1 MPSRSTHE
9 LVQRQRA
16 IEYQQLR
23 DQGLTTAQIAQ
34 EAGVSERTVRRAF
47 EAARRPVPREAGALD
62 ARATVYHEGASP
74 VRFEMAQLSR
84 PESIMRDRGL
94 DPAAGWQLST
104 LRAAETHTESG
115 AVVRLSYMA
124 RKSAPPFVLAPAAP
138 LRGVRLPRRRRSR
151 AESRLAV
158 VLSDPHG
165 WHVDEGMA
173 QAFASFLAETQPA
186 ELIINGDVLDCENIS
201 RWKQLHPHIWGVEMQ
216 QDIDSAGWF
225 LSLWRSAV
233 PEDTRCR
240 LLLGNHDIRIDA
252 KLLEGAPQ
260 LFGLKRANAVNERPV
275 MSVPYLL
282 RLDELG
288 WEYVESPH
296 GHYPHTRV
304 ELVPNELVV
313 LHGSKTGKQP
323 GAGAAKNLEDR
334 GYSVISGHSHKQALV
349 KKTVHPAPGVQ
360 KTIVSV
366 ETGHASANNGHGY
379 AEADQINSVQGFAT
393 AAIYPDNTF
402 DIDLA
407 QYEDGYLRW
416 RGERWTP

>member
-1 MPSRSTHE
+1 MPSSSAHE
-9 LVQRQRA
+9 VELLTRA
-16 IEYQQLR
+16 AHYQQLR
-23 DQGLTTAQIAQ
+23 DRGYRTSEIAQ
-34 EAGVSERTVRRAF
+34 EVGVSERTVRRAF
-47 EAARRPVPREAGALD
+47 EAARKTATPVGRPLGTS
-62 ARATVYHEGASP
+62 ATVYHEAAITAS
-74 VRFEMAQLSR
+74 FEVSQLSS
-84 PESIMRDRGL
+84 PEDIMRERGL
-94 DPAAGWQLST
+94 APEAGWQLSSI
-104 LRAAETHTESG
+104 RAAETHTDGGS
-115 AVVRLSYMA
+115 VVRLSYTA
-124 RKSAPPFVLAPAAP
+124 RKTAPPFVLAPATP
-138 LRGVRLPRRRRSR
+138 TRPSRLPRRRRTRS
-151 AESRLAV
+151 ESRLAV

-173 QAFASFLAETQPA
+173 QAFANFLAETQPA

-201 RWKQLHPHIWGVEMQ
+201 RWKQMHPHIWGVEMQ
-216 QDIDSAGWF
+216 QDIDKAGWF
-225 LSLWRSAV
+225 LNLWRSAL
-233 PEDTRCR
+233 PGDTRCR

-260 LFGLKRANAVNERPV
+260 LFGLRRANAAHERPV

-288 WEYVESPH
+288 WEYVESAH
-296 GHYPHTRV
+296 GHYPHTRI

-313 LHGSKTGKQP
+313 MHGSKTAKQP

-366 ETGHASANNGHGY
+366 ETGHASMNNGHGY
-379 AEADQINSVQGFAT
+379 AEADTLNSVQGFAT
-393 AAIYPDNTF
+393 VAIYPDNSF
-402 DIDLA
+402 DVDLA